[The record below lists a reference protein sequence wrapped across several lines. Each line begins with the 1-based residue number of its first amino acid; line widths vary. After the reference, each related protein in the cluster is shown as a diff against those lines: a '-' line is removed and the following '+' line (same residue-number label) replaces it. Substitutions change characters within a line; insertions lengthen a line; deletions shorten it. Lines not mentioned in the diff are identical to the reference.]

1 MTTSLRHPQLDHKER
16 AALETLG
23 VPLDDPNLTIE
34 ISWDDSWRTIGTSP
48 GTKKPIAWTLDVPCT
63 VNEIRGMWGVKAI
76 EYGPDEVA
84 TTITYEN
91 VGDSLGC
98 LAENLSRYLAFD
110 NLDTDAGITLN
121 ICGWALWAGGHL
133 A

>member
-34 ISWDDSWRTIGTSP
+34 ISWDKSWR
-48 GTKKPIAWTLDVPCT
+48 
-63 VNEIRGMWGVKAI
+63 
-76 EYGPDEVA
+76 
-84 TTITYEN
+84 N
-91 VGDSLGC
+91 VGQAPDSDLPIQWS
-98 LAENLSRYLAFD
+98 ATY
-110 NLDTDAGITLN
+110 GITMTINPPIFSGHAFEHGPEPVTETMQFEDEGTLTSLAATLSKILNAEGLDDNECVDLN
-121 ICGWALWAGGHL
+121 ICGWALWAAGHL